1 MTRTRGAGVRCGA
14 LALCAAV
21 FLAAATGMKAQ
32 GLAPMGKKKPA
43 TVEALFVSDIHLDPF
58 WDPSKV
64 DHLKDAP
71 VSEWKAILAGA
82 RGGRSRGAVCAAR
95 AGMQVAR
102 IAGHVLRTVCFEPA
116 RHQQGC
122 ERSEVCGAER
132 RPDGA

>member
-71 VSEWKAILAGA
+71 VSEWKAILAGPEA
-82 RGGRSRGAVCAAR
+82 VDRGERFAQLEQACKLRVSPDTSYGLYAR
-95 AGMQVAR
+95 ACAPSAGMRA
-102 IAGHVLRTVCFEPA
+102 
-116 RHQQGC
+116 
-122 ERSEVCGAER
+122 ERSLWC
-132 RPDGA
+132 